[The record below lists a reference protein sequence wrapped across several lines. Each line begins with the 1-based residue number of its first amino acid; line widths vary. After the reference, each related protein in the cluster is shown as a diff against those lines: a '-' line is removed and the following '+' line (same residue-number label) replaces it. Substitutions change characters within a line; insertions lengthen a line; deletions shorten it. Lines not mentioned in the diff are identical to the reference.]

1 MTSAVLLLILFLTPA
16 QDEIIPVGQ
25 ENWEKPWV
33 PDLRKADTKIEIPV
47 DRRIDVLILGDGYL
61 ASERA
66 DFEKE
71 VRQWYERF
79 LTYTP
84 WSQFRGA
91 FRVRGLWTP
100 SDARATPERKSAYKL
115 AATPTGVGD
124 LTRGEITTAVFAA
137 LDKAGVNRALSGSRL
152 THVVPVLLVRNEQ
165 GRNPSGMT
173 RILVS
178 TDAKAAVS
186 VAFAAYTHHE
196 FGHAYGGLRDEYI
209 RVADQK
215 APPRTSPVRL
225 NLFTLSNLSAT
236 KDPAQLAWAHLLP
249 GGVLNP
255 AKESVIGLLWIGGGS
270 EEGVWHSEA
279 RCLMNGTH
287 ENWDL
292 LKTKRGVNL
301 RDMNRFCFWCE
312 ELLVARTLQKT
323 GRLGDSEDGETL
335 WKKWTDEFRPHYHKS
350 FDVAGRLRA
359 KNDENARAKLAE
371 AKIYEQPSGN

>member
-1 MTSAVLLLILFLTPA
+1 MTPIALLLCLFLTPA

-33 PDLRKADTKIEIPV
+33 PDLRKPDAKIEIGV
-47 DRRIDVLILGDGYL
+47 EQRIDVLILGDGYL

-91 FRVRGLWTP
+91 FRVRGYWTP
-100 SDARATPERKSAYKL
+100 SEGRATPERKSAYKL
-115 AATPTGVGD
+115 AATPTGVGE

-137 LDKAGVNRALSGSRL
+137 LDKAGVNRAKSSSRL
-152 THVVPVLLVRNEQ
+152 SHVVPVMLVRNELV
-165 GRNPSGMT
+165 RNPSGMT
-173 RILVS
+173 RMMVS
-178 TDAKAAVS
+178 SDAKTAVS

-209 RVADQK
+209 NLAQGK
-215 APPRTSPVRL
+215 APPRVGGKP
-225 NLFTLSNLSAT
+225 NLFTLSNISPT
-236 KDPAQLAWAHLLP
+236 RDPAQLAWAHLLP
-249 GGVLNP
+249 GSPLNS
-255 AKESVIGLLWIGGGS
+255 AKDSVIGLLWIGGVG

-287 ENWDL
+287 DNWDL
-292 LKTKRGVNL
+292 AKTKRGVNL
-301 RDMNRFCFWCE
+301 RDMARFCFWCE
-312 ELLVARTLQKT
+312 ELAVARTLLKT
-323 GRLGDSEDGETL
+323 GQLGESEDGEAL
-335 WKKWTDEFRPHYHKS
+335 WKKWSEEVRPLYHKV
-350 FDVAGRLRA
+350 FDVPARIAA
-359 KNDENARAKLAE
+359 KNAENAKARLAE
-371 AKIYEQPSGN
+371 SKIYERP